1 MLCLIASCAGTSI
14 NFYSDTNCTNSMSSS
29 TLDEFQTC
37 HTTGNSVKQLKSV
50 KGYCSVG
57 TDLPLAS
64 SSYVLREY
72 YSSKPVINVATCSV
86 PIATSFNAYPIDLCF
101 STSNTTSTLYSCSSN
116 SGKFSLF
123 LLPENDYFND

>member
-1 MLCLIASCAGTSI
+1 
-14 NFYSDTNCTNSMSSS
+14 MSSS

-50 KGYCSVG
+50 KGYCSGG